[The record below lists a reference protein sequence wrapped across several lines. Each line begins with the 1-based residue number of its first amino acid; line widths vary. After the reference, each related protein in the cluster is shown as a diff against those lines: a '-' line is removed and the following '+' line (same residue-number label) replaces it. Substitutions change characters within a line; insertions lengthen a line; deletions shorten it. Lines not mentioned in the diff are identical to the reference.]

1 MNSMNEKD
9 LEKASTSAMNRVS
22 EIASD
27 LSEKA
32 KDAKSQAKEWM
43 GEKGDQLSATQKKLV
58 DDATAYVTAN
68 PLKSV
73 AIAAVA
79 ALVVGRLMR

>member
-32 KDAKSQAKEWM
+32 KEPRFGNRFRPLGEGKGCKVAGQGVDGREGRPAVSHAKEA
-43 GEKGDQLSATQKKLV
+43 G
-58 DDATAYVTAN
+58 
-68 PLKSV
+68 
-73 AIAAVA
+73 
-79 ALVVGRLMR
+79 